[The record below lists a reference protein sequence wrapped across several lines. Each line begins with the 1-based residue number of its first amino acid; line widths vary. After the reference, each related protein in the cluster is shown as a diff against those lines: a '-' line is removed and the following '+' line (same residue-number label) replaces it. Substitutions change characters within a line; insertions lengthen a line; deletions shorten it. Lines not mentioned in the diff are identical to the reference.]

1 MWRKGAGRIS
11 HFPAFLSSF
20 AFAQD
25 DRKAGRGKTIEPLHT
40 YLKVIY
46 VFLLI
51 IEINH
56 IVDF

>member
-11 HFPAFLSSF
+11 HFPSFLSSF

-25 DRKAGRGKTIEPLHT
+25 DRKAGRGKTIELLDT

-56 IVDF
+56 IVAF

>member
-25 DRKAGRGKTIEPLHT
+25 DRKAGRGKTIELLHT
-40 YLKVIY
+40 YLKMIY
-46 VFLLI
+46 MFLLI

-56 IVDF
+56 IVAF

>member
-25 DRKAGRGKTIEPLHT
+25 DRKAGRGKTIELLDT